1 MPVQI
6 TLGKTKPQEPAV
18 NDQEAVELT
27 EDQKLAAEVDELAT
41 LSAWAKKVGED
52 PRMNRIAELT
62 KKFKDKANAEP
73 TDQDA
78 VVFEG
83 NKFRYEFGKPANER
97 AVTPEGIEKFANKIG
112 NEAFLKVVTVPLK
125 ALDDYIPKNEQKDY
139 VKTGFGSRSGK
150 LKAKVVKK

>member
-62 KKFKDKANAEP
+62 KKFKDKAN
-73 TDQDA
+73 A